1 LRPSSAT
8 QPYSGALRLCGVP
21 RANRLLK
28 AIAGSGFEPVLCADV
43 YNLYVKRNISH
54 GGCIFAWQLFQHR
67 IKDSGNLNISN
78 IQNIVFTK
86 NHPTLLPISYYTI
99 AMQFF
104 QDWLEEHF
112 KRNRR
117 DEMILFTTD
126 NVLTPIALQQVS
138 LSNYLL
144 NTFFT
149 LLIVQKPFPDV

>member
-1 LRPSSAT
+1 
-8 QPYSGALRLCGVP
+8 
-21 RANRLLK
+21 
-28 AIAGSGFEPVLCADV
+28 
-43 YNLYVKRNISH
+43 
-54 GGCIFAWQLFQHR
+54 
-67 IKDSGNLNISN
+67 
-78 IQNIVFTK
+78 
-86 NHPTLLPISYYTI
+86 
-99 AMQFF
+99 MQFF